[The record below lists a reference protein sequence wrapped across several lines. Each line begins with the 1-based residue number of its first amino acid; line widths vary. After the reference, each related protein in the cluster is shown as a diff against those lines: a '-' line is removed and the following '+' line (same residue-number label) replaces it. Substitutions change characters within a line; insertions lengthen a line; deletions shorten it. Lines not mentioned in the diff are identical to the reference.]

1 MVARS
6 SEPRN
11 SKCPL
16 CRNEIADRREYEHVI
31 AELDVAILRKHGE
44 LSRKEKKAHE
54 AVLRD
59 IKAKQ
64 ADQLRTL
71 RERYKEEHDVLRKK
85 FVEQSGKEKQS
96 HRKKLAELKKK
107 YQLQM
112 RNIREMYDS
121 ENLRIQR
128 EAESSLNTQLKEIV
142 QNYTNLA
149 SNHQKELERL
159 KKSQDESHIELHK
172 KDSEIARLRISLAK
186 SSSEL
191 KVRDLS
197 LQINERNNMIKELNG
212 KIGELEARLGLSKT
226 PQSRK
231 KEAPSALDEDE
242 EKQKLKEYMKA
253 IIEITRNQRLEER
266 KRSEKAN
273 PKAAKNPDESTDSK
287 VDKLLGWFY

>member
-1 MVARS
+1 MAARR

-16 CRNEIADRREYEHVI
+16 CNNELADRREYERVI
-31 AELDVAILRKHGE
+31 GELDVAILRKHDE
-44 LSRKEKKAHE
+44 LSRKEKKEQE
-54 AVLRD
+54 AVLHD
-59 IKAKQ
+59 LKAKQ
-64 ADQLRTL
+64 ADQIRML
-71 RERYKEEHDVLRKK
+71 RERYKEQHDLLRKK
-85 FVEQSGKEKQS
+85 LVEQSGKEKQS

-107 YQLQM
+107 YHLQM

-128 EAESSLNTQLKEIV
+128 EGESSLNTQLKEIV

-191 KVRDLS
+191 KVKDLS
-197 LQINERNNMIKELNG
+197 LQINERNNMIKELSG
-212 KIGELEARLGLSKT
+212 KISELEARLGVGKT
-226 PQSRK
+226 PQPRK
-231 KEAPSALDEDE
+231 ETPSGLDEDE

-253 IIEITRNQRLEER
+253 IIEITRNKRLEER

-273 PKAAKNPDESTDSK
+273 PKAVKDSEESTDSK